1 MAEYT
6 TRTVYGAYLQTCK
19 QIGLPFTVAPNTTL
33 NQKFGILQNEV
44 PDANVYPNMR
54 YISIGNGGHQGELG
68 ADGAFLLV
76 PKLFRATNAAL
87 YNHLPFILRP
97 IGNDIPPADRSKY
110 ALRRLEIYDGVT
122 YIAYYLKRLDLTN
135 VSVQMSLTTVENGIS
150 TSVPFTPNSS
160 VLNPTPPEQPSSG
173 VIVTSGLYVSAKAP
187 ISIILDQVDI
197 GEFLNV
203 IDIKYKDRRYAV
215 LSELALCSAVDR
227 VVTVRDPGA
236 PEFNMTEA
244 IAVQVCDFA
253 NAAALLQFN
262 NERVEFG
269 LDIGATEP
277 LTKIDAASGASANA
291 RISNLI

>member
-19 QIGLPFTVAPNTTL
+19 QIGLPFVVAPNTTL
-33 NQKFGILQNEV
+33 NQKFGIFQNEI

-76 PKLFRATNAAL
+76 PKLFRATNASL
-87 YNHLPFILRP
+87 YNPLPFILRP
-97 IGNDIPPADRSKY
+97 IGNDITPAERLEY
-110 ALRRLEIYDGVT
+110 ALRRLEVYDGVT

-135 VSVQMSLTTVENGIS
+135 VAAQMSLTTVENGIS
-150 TSVPFTPNSS
+150 TSTPFVPDSS
-160 VLNPTPPEQPSSG
+160 MLNPTPPTQPSSG
-173 VIVTSGLYVSAKAP
+173 VIVTSGMYVSAKAP
-187 ISIILDQVDI
+187 ISIILDSIDI

-215 LSELALCSAVDR
+215 LSELALCSAVDK
-227 VVTVRDPGA
+227 VVTITDPGA
-236 PEFNMTEA
+236 TPFNMTEA
-244 IAVQVCDFA
+244 VAVQVCDFA

-277 LTKIDAASGASANA
+277 LTKIDATSGASTSGT
-291 RISNLI
+291 ITTT